1 MIALVEPMSQQWPYS
16 LIMKTIESSANRLAL
31 PLLKKTICFMSET
44 VSISSRKPT
53 GPWVTVIGAV
63 NGQRVMADIP
73 RHALDGKSDHD
84 VDATMKRHLLQ
95 VYRYQK
101 EFPGGERSVHADR

>member
-1 MIALVEPMSQQWPYS
+1 MSDH
-16 LIMKTIESSANRLAL
+16 
-31 PLLKKTICFMSET
+31 
-44 VSISSRKPT
+44 VSISSRKPS

-73 RHALDGKSDHD
+73 RYGLDGKSDSD
-84 VDATMKRHLLQ
+84 VDAVMKRHLLQ

-101 EFPGGERSVHADR
+101 EFPGGERSVQS